1 MKTQNTNLRL
11 NQDNWKRIIS
21 EQEASGKSVSAYCR
35 DRGINGKTFYNWRKK
50 LGSRQETKPE
60 GFIQIKATENRSG
73 KVLRIQTPG
82 GYHLEVEPGTEKNYV
97 QSILAILAGLR

>member
-1 MKTQNTNLRL
+1 MTQKSNLRL
-11 NQDNWKRIIS
+11 NQDQWKQKIR
-21 EQEASGKSVSAYCR
+21 EQKASGKSVSAYCR
-35 DRGINGKTFYNWRKK
+35 DQIINGKTFYNWRKK
-50 LGSRQETKPE
+50 LGNRQEITPK

-82 GYHLEVEPGTEKNYV
+82 GYHLEFEPGTQEGYV

>member
-1 MKTQNTNLRL
+1 MTPKTHLHL
-11 NQDNWKRIIS
+11 NQDNWKQIIC

-35 DRGINGKTFYNWRKK
+35 QEDINGRTFYNWRKK
-50 LGSRQETKPE
+50 LGNRKEIKEE
-60 GFIQIKATENRSG
+60 GFIQIKAIENRSG
-73 KVLRIQTPG
+73 KILRIQTPG